1 MKNIHNRNVPELA
14 HCIIVFK
21 TKELGICFSDKG
33 VLIVNNISRSKFF
46 KVQGMDF
53 GKQVRIYS

>member
-33 VLIVNNISRSKFF
+33 VLIVNNIISRSKLLAEYGLW
-46 KVQGMDF
+46 KASPN
-53 GKQVRIYS
+53 I